1 MILSDFH
8 LHTTFS
14 DGKNTPEQM
23 VQKALELGLNKMGF
37 SDHSPT
43 FFDKSYCIKK
53 ENLNLYRETIN
64 DLKHKY
70 ADKIKIYCGIEQ
82 DFYSDEKT
90 DDYDYVIGSVH
101 YVKVSKDYIA
111 VDESADSFKAAVS
124 KYFDGDALSFAE
136 AYFETVKRVL
146 EKTNADI
153 IGHFDLISKFNDQGL
168 FDESDKRYIA
178 AWKGAADELLKY
190 KKTFEINTGAI
201 SRGYKKEPYPSK
213 DILNYLK
220 DNGAKFVLSSDAHS
234 TDAICFNFDKLKDLT
249 IR

>member
-37 SDHSPT
+37 SDHSYT
-43 FFDKSYCIKK
+43 FFDESYCIKK
-53 ENLNLYRETIN
+53 EKLNLYRETIN

-111 VDESADSFKAAVS
+111 VDESTDSFKAAVS

-168 FDESDKRYIA
+168 FNESDKRYIS

-190 KKTFEINTGAI
+190 KKPFEINTGAI
-201 SRGYKKEPYPSK
+201 SRGYKNEPYPSK

-234 TDAICFNFDKLKDLT
+234 TDAICFNFDKLKDLI